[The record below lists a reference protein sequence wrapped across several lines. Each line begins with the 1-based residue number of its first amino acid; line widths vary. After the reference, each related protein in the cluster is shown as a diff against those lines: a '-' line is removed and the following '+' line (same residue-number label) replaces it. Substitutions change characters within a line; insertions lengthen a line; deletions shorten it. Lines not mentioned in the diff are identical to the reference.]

1 VAGIRVFLLSGQTI
15 AELSWSRE
23 LTDIFIAGEIPGS
36 GMCLPSDVPPTLFT
50 VSSASDFNDYCKELI
65 GTAGKD
71 EA

>member
-15 AELSWSRE
+15 AELSWSRK
-23 LTDIFIAGEIPGS
+23 LTDIFIVGEILG
-36 GMCLPSDVPPTLFT
+36 GDMCLPGDVPPALFT
-50 VSSASDFNDYCKELI
+50 VGSASDLNEYCKELI